1 MLLLDHNGVK
11 PETNSK
17 KNYRNWR
24 IHGEWK
30 KKKNKT
36 SGHWQKSKKLRK
48 FFKLN
53 ENESRN
59 YQNHLNIA
67 RTVLKEEFMGMCA

>member
-36 SGHWQKSKKLRK
+36 SGHWQKSKKLIK

-53 ENESRN
+53 ENEIRKYNPLYETEYESSLLL
-59 YQNHLNIA
+59 LN
-67 RTVLKEEFMGMCA
+67 KWH